1 MLAWLRR
8 LIGTDKPSPSSAL
21 ETAFLEQSRALVEIC
36 RQQHETLD
44 RIVTAR
50 YDRPFAPK
58 IDPQPNATMP
68 DYMLDDQS
76 ATIGAAITAETD
88 AEFLKMVGANG

>member
-21 ETAFLEQSRALVEIC
+21 ETAFLEQSRALVELS
-36 RQQHETLD
+36 RQQQATLD

-50 YDRPFAPK
+50 YDRPFQPK
-58 IDPQPNATMP
+58 IEPIAPATMP
-68 DYMLDDQS
+68 EFMLDDQS
-76 ATIGAAITAETD
+76 STLSAALTAESD
-88 AEFLKMVGANG
+88 SEFLKMVGANG

>member
-8 LIGTDKPSPSSAL
+8 LIGTDKQPQSSAL

-36 RQQHETLD
+36 RKQQETLD

-50 YDRPFAPK
+50 YDRPFQPK
-58 IDPQPNATMP
+58 IEERPNPTMP
-68 DYMLDDQS
+68 EYMLDDQG
-76 ATIGAAITAETD
+76 AIGAAIMAESD
-88 AEFLKMVGANG
+88 EEFLKVVGANG